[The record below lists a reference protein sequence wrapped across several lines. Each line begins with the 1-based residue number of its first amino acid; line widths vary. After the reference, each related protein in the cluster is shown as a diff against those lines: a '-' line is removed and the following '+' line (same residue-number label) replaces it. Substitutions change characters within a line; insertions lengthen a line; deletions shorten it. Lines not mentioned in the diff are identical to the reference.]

1 MKAICVVQG
10 SPEWQAFRA
19 KHFTASEAAAM
30 MGASKYMTRD
40 ALLKQKATGFIPE
53 VDPAKQ
59 RLFDAGHAAEASARQ
74 IAEELTGEELFP
86 ATATDDEGYLLAS
99 FDGIT
104 MSEDVIWEHKL
115 FNIKLAQA
123 VENGEVP
130 ETHFWQIEQQLL
142 VSGAKKCLFMV
153 SDGTRNCMAY
163 CWYEASADPT
173 RRAALIAG
181 WKQFDEDLK
190 NYVHVEQPQAVKG
203 APVIALPAVMVQVT
217 GAISITDNFKL
228 FEVAL
233 RDFVGNRLIRTP
245 QTDQEFADLGEQIKS
260 LKKAEAALDAAEA
273 SMLSQVASV
282 DAMKRT
288 KDLLHKLARDNRLI
302 AEKLLTEEKEN
313 RRMKIITD
321 GAQAITEH
329 VYSLTQRIGIM
340 MPAVEHNIKGVTK
353 GLRSIDSMLNAV
365 NTEVSRAKIAANE
378 IADRIQI
385 NLNSYADLAV
395 GYEFLFADLAAL
407 ANQPKESFSALVE
420 NRITKHKDAER
431 EKQEAETAR
440 IRTEEQA
447 KAQREVEQRLMDALA
462 WNNALI
468 AAIDSQKKASE
479 EAAQKIADD
488 AKQPVLVAQADV
500 IITPNKFVPV
510 PNEIIVDAIRDRIA
524 AYVMRMTEDQLR
536 RTCSYVED
544 MMRLSA

>member
-1 MKAICVVQG
+1 
-10 SPEWQAFRA
+10 
-19 KHFTASEAAAM
+19 
-30 MGASKYMTRD
+30 
-40 ALLKQKATGFIPE
+40 
-53 VDPAKQ
+53 
-59 RLFDAGHAAEASARQ
+59 
-74 IAEELTGEELFP
+74 
-86 ATATDDEGYLLAS
+86 
-99 FDGIT
+99 
-104 MSEDVIWEHKL
+104 
-115 FNIKLAQA
+115 
-123 VENGEVP
+123 
-130 ETHFWQIEQQLL
+130 
-142 VSGAKKCLFMV
+142 
-153 SDGTRNCMAY
+153 MAY

-190 NYVHVEQPQAVKG
+190 KYVHVETTPAVKG

-233 RDFVGNRLIRTP
+233 RDFVDNRLIRTP

-385 NLNSYADLAV
+385 NLNSYADLAA
-395 GYEFLFADLAAL
+395 GYEFLFADLAA
-407 ANQPKESFSALVE
+407 
-420 NRITKHKDAER
+420 
-431 EKQEAETAR
+431 
-440 IRTEEQA
+440 
-447 KAQREVEQRLMDALA
+447 
-462 WNNALI
+462 
-468 AAIDSQKKASE
+468 
-479 EAAQKIADD
+479 
-488 AKQPVLVAQADV
+488 
-500 IITPNKFVPV
+500 
-510 PNEIIVDAIRDRIA
+510 
-524 AYVMRMTEDQLR
+524 
-536 RTCSYVED
+536 
-544 MMRLSA
+544 